1 MTASVSAQSAVQ
13 EVLAEQDLGPSPRQ
27 CWSWSGRPAPG
38 RPPSA
43 SWWPTG
49 WALVF
54 GTPTVTSRPPLVC
67 RSRTSSSPPARRS
80 FASWSGRRSPPRW
93 PSTRECWLWAAA
105 RCWRPR
111 PAPRGLPVVWLR
123 TGLADAAK
131 RVGLARDRPVLAL
144 NPRGELA
151 RLLEQRTPHYA
162 AVALAAVDTDGRT
175 PAEVADAVLAELG
188 ALTTE
193 LGALTT
199 ETGRRP

>member
-1 MTASVSAQSAVQ
+1 MTAPMLVLVGAPGAGKTTVGELVADRLGTGFRDTDGDIEAAAGMSVADIFLTAGEEEFRLLERAAVAAALA
-13 EVLAEQDLGPSPRQ
+13 EHTGVLALGGGAVLAAQTR
-27 CWSWSGRPAPG
+27 A
-38 RPPSA
+38 
-43 SWWPTG
+43 
-49 WALVF
+49 AL
-54 GTPTVTSRPPLVC
+54 
-67 RSRTSSSPPARRS
+67 
-80 FASWSGRRSPPRW
+80 
-93 PSTRECWLWAAA
+93 
-105 RCWRPR
+105 
-111 PAPRGLPVVWLR
+111 RGLPVVWLR

-199 ETGRRP
+199 ETGRR